1 MYVYMF
7 MQNLT
12 VCIVHPSLTEKELD
26 NFFCSV
32 STKRRKWT
40 IEEET
45 MLKNVCAAHGKTPC
59 REMCQQLLDKNRDQF
74 QNRSKDEVQAKCRR
88 LIHKY
93 FK

>member
-45 MLKNVCAAHGKTPC
+45 MLKNVCAAHGKSHVGRCVSSSWTKI
-59 REMCQQLLDKNRDQF
+59 E
-74 QNRSKDEVQAKCRR
+74 
-88 LIHKY
+88 IY
-93 FK
+93 FKTEAKTKYKQNVEDSYISI

>member
-1 MYVYMF
+1 MTTTDRVHDTQVCNMSMYVYMF

-12 VCIVHPSLTEKELD
+12 VCIVPPSLTEKMLD

-45 MLKNVCAAHGKTPC
+45 MLKNVCESTPI
-59 REMCQQLLDKNRDQF
+59 L
-74 QNRSKDEVQAKCRR
+74 
-88 LIHKY
+88 
-93 FK
+93 